1 MSASSRSTK
10 SSRSSAISAAPER
23 STNSVFAVGH
33 VDVAVPR
40 PSDKDKRK
48 FHGSLLSSKSPSGGA
63 QPAGILKA
71 PSLGPRSSIGGESQG
86 HDMSVV
92 PLPSYVGTPDTTADR
107 KCKLVVTSPSDGAA
121 GVASP
126 QQDTSLVH
134 HEGKKARFGVPSLK
148 VVSPLTSTSTS
159 RWVWILK
166 VAAILTLIVVAVAG
180 TLLVAFWLLH
190 SGSRAEGDLFCES
203 DDCHHHEALIGA
215 RLNRSMDPCADF
227 SAFVCSAWMAS
238 SVYRSLST
246 QQDVV
251 GTWSM
256 RFHSLLNAGQV
267 HMEASSKALG
277 MLQLCK
283 DRPNEMVTSGVAA
296 LRKFMDERNISWPK
310 QPKPNIRPLGVLLDL
325 DFNWAVA
332 LWFHV
337 RFLRKLGGRRR
348 AMIISPTA
356 TVLNQF
362 RLHSKLVSS
371 GTFFDYWRKH
381 YELLAPPGTLPA
393 TETESKRVANVQTFV
408 LQELLEGSRTP
419 SVEQILLRSIEKTV
433 KNIPSNEW
441 IASLNKNSRVD
452 PVLTGED
459 RVIVTHDALL
469 SAIDNITRTYE
480 NGEILENVAWLFLQA
495 VGPIADFALL
505 APSRES
511 VGNAP
516 GDTTDR
522 ASAEREAFCAA
533 QVEWAYRF
541 LIISLYT
548 LTSFPNDER
557 QKIDA
562 GLRVIREAALNK
574 VGGAARLDR
583 LSKQRAQV
591 KLNDTVTLLWPA
603 ENLIGDSSISIMYSG
618 FPNTDTTFA
627 ALWLRLREAFHDLSQ
642 NTMYD
647 DALHMPPNL
656 DLPLLD
662 YDYVLNTVRISVQA
676 LSAPVF
682 YAQGTQAMFYGGLG
696 FLYAVQLVR
705 ALDKYGLRINS
716 SGQVTGL
723 WLSSTWQH
731 AVNDV
736 DKCLDGY
743 TTHFPEIPALEIS
756 YRALEQALGQSSDS
770 HQRLRDGFTERQQFF
785 VTLCFLMCSIPGA
798 EPPGDCNK
806 AVMNFPPFASEFGCP
821 VNSRMRPAKPC
832 TFFDE

>member
-1 MSASSRSTK
+1 
-10 SSRSSAISAAPER
+10 
-23 STNSVFAVGH
+23 
-33 VDVAVPR
+33 
-40 PSDKDKRK
+40 
-48 FHGSLLSSKSPSGGA
+48 
-63 QPAGILKA
+63 
-71 PSLGPRSSIGGESQG
+71 
-86 HDMSVV
+86 MSVV

-107 KCKLVVTSPSDGAA
+107 KCKLAATSPSDGAV

-126 QQDTSLVH
+126 QQDTSLVY

-148 VVSPLTSTSTS
+148 VVSPLTSTLSS
-159 RWVWILK
+159 RWVWIVK
-166 VAAILTLIVVAVAG
+166 WAAALCLIVLAAAG
-180 TLLVAFWLLH
+180 ILLFALWLM
-190 SGSRAEGDLFCES
+190 GRASSAEDDLFCES

-256 RFHSLLNAGQV
+256 RFRSLLNAGQL
-267 HMEASSKALG
+267 HGEPTSKALG

-283 DRPNEMVTSGVAA
+283 DRPNETATSGIAV
-296 LRKFMDERNISWPK
+296 LRKFMDERSISWPK
-310 QPKPNIRPLGVLLDL
+310 QSKPNIRPLGVLLDL
-325 DFNWAVA
+325 DLNWAVA

-348 AMIISPTA
+348 AMIITPTA
-356 TVLNQF
+356 TILNQF
-362 RLHSKLVSS
+362 RFHSKLVSS
-371 GTFFDYWRKH
+371 GAFFDYWRKH

-393 TETESKRVANVQTFV
+393 TETESKRAANLQTFV
-408 LQELLEGSRTP
+408 LQELFEASRTV
-419 SVEQILLRSIEKTV
+419 SAAQILLKSIEKTV
-433 KNIPSNEW
+433 TKIPSNEW
-441 IASLNKNSRVD
+441 IASLNKNLRVD

-459 RVIVTHDALL
+459 HVIVSHDALL
-469 SAIDNITRTYE
+469 SAIDKITRTYE
-480 NGEILENVAWLFLQA
+480 NGEILQNVAWLFLQA
-495 VGPIADFALL
+495 VGPIADFSLL
-505 APSRES
+505 APSQES
-511 VGNAP
+511 VR
-516 GDTTDR
+516 DR
-522 ASAEREAFCAA
+522 NDKASAEREAFCAE

-541 LIISLYT
+541 LVISLYT
-548 LTSFPNDER
+548 LTSFSHGER

-574 VGGAARLDR
+574 VAGATHLDR

-591 KLNDTVTLLWPA
+591 KLNETVTLLWPA
-603 ENLIGDSSISIMYSG
+603 ENLIGESSISIMYAG
-618 FPNTDTTFA
+618 FPYTDTTFA
-627 ALWLRLREAFHDLSQ
+627 ALWLRLHKSFHDLSQ

-647 DALHMPPNL
+647 DALHMPANL
-656 DLPLLD
+656 ALPLLD
-662 YDYVLNTVRISVQA
+662 YDYILNAIRISVQA

-682 YAQGTQAMFYGGLG
+682 YAQGTRAMFYGGLG
-696 FLYAVQLVR
+696 FLYATQLVR

-716 SGQVTGL
+716 SGDVTGL

-736 DKCLDGY
+736 DKCLEGY

-756 YRALEQALGQSSDS
+756 YGALEQALSKSSDS

-785 VTLCFLMCSIPGA
+785 VTLCYLMCSRPGA
-798 EPPGDCNK
+798 EPTGDCNK

-832 TFFDE
+832 TFFDERA